1 MLKFPSISKK
11 VRWRVVVPTW
21 SMSGVRKHFWQL
33 VSRWCGGFSRPWK
46 YGLSGCMPAVVSST
60 DGSCS
65 AGTGKA
71 TGSRLWSRLSKKLR
85 KRSRIS
91 SEVIAPESR
100 LRAHAR
106 RLEPDRLRE
115 PLDAGAR
122 GPRRGERTVR
132 VDREAAGSVDRAD
145 RRRPGV
151 ARRTVPAPGRRA
163 VLGVPAG
170 RGGRHVR
177 GAGAAGAG
185 GGDGVARGA

>member
-1 MLKFPSISKK
+1 MLKLPSISKH
-11 VRWRVVVPTW
+11 VRWRVVVPTL

-65 AGTGKA
+65 AGTSDPD
-71 TGSRLWSRLSKKLR
+71 GSRLWSRLSKKLR

-100 LRAHAR
+100 LRRHAR

-115 PLDAGAR
+115 PLDAGTR
-122 GPRRGERTVR
+122 GPRRGGRTVWLG
-132 VDREAAGSVDRAD
+132 REAAG
-145 RRRPGV
+145 
-151 ARRTVPAPGRRA
+151 
-163 VLGVPAG
+163 
-170 RGGRHVR
+170 
-177 GAGAAGAG
+177 GAFFGGAG
-185 GGDGVARGA
+185 GGCGVR

>member
-1 MLKFPSISKK
+1 MLKLPSISKH
-11 VRWRVVVPTW
+11 VRWRVVVPTL

-46 YGLSGCMPAVVSST
+46 YGFSGCMPAVVSST

-65 AGTGKA
+65 AGTSDA
-71 TGSRLWSRLSKKLR
+71 DGSRLWSRLSKKLR

-106 RLEPDRLRE
+106 RFQPGRLRE

-122 GPRRGERTVR
+122 GPHGAGRRDARNVR
-132 VDREAAGSVDRAD
+132 VGREAAGGVDRAS
-145 RRRPGV
+145 
-151 ARRTVPAPGRRA
+151 
-163 VLGVPAG
+163 
-170 RGGRHVR
+170 GG
-177 GAGAAGAG
+177 
-185 GGDGVARGA
+185 